1 MAVCRCASLVYLGF
15 RSPFTTPAPQ
25 DPCANFVYRAR
36 YGFYDP
42 AKPPVHHMDI
52 QNKRYSLRITVAGD
66 TSFALQPNRN
76 VHTLHR
82 VADFEFA
89 T

>member
-1 MAVCRCASLVYLGF
+1 MRIIYLF
-15 RSPFTTPAPQ
+15 CSAIITTYPPQ
-25 DPCANFVYRAR
+25 DHCAKFVFRAR

-42 AKPPVHHMDI
+42 AKPPVHHTDI
-52 QNKRYSLRITVAGD
+52 QNKRYSLRITVVAGD
-66 TSFALQPNRN
+66 PSFALQPNRN

-89 T
+89 A